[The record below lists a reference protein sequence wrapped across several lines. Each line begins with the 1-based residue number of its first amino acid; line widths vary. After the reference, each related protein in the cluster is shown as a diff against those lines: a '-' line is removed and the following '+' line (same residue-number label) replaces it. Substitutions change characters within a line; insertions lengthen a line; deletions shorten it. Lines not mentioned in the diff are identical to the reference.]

1 MFAKVDKNLNS
12 CESLGI
18 NKVNACS
25 NWSARR
31 RKTIVKFDS
40 HGDWREDIFYNGRN
54 GNKTEK
60 RKRLCIPYQIVLLG

>member
-31 RKTIVKFDS
+31 RKTTVKFDS
-40 HGDWREDIFYNGRN
+40 HSDWREDIFYNGRN
-54 GNKTEK
+54 GNY
-60 RKRLCIPYQIVLLG
+60 RKINGKGYVFRIK

>member
-54 GNKTEK
+54 SKFAVTK
-60 RKRLCIPYQIVLLG
+60 KK

>member
-54 GNKTEK
+54 GNY
-60 RKRLCIPYQIVLLG
+60 RKINGKGYVFRIK